1 MHVEI
6 FESLQIVA
14 KGIISRKGSGAI
26 VNISSISSTLA
37 FPGVPIYCTTKAAM
51 DMLTKSMAL
60 EFGPLK
66 IRVNSC
72 NPGVVLTP
80 MTEKF
85 LVAQEQKDALTGRI
99 PMGRFIEQDEVANT
113 VVFLLSDYATMIN
126 GALVPVDGGHSIG
139 RCIALKLSKLGA
151 KVYAISRTEA
161 DLDSLKEED
170 SSIET
175 RCLDIAY
182 WDNTRKV
189 IGDIGQVDLLVNN
202 AGINKKKTVLEATEE
217 FIDEHFDVNF
227 KAALNI
233 SQIVAKGIIS
243 RKGSGAI
250 VNISSLSSTLAFPGV
265 PIYCTTK
272 AAMDMLTKSMAL
284 EFGPFKVNYCDS

>member
-1 MHVEI
+1 M
-6 FESLQIVA
+6 
-14 KGIISRKGSGAI
+14 
-26 VNISSISSTLA
+26 NISFA
-37 FPGVPIYCTTKAAM
+37 
-51 DMLTKSMAL
+51 
-60 EFGPLK
+60 
-66 IRVNSC
+66 
-72 NPGVVLTP
+72 
-80 MTEKF
+80 
-85 LVAQEQKDALTGRI
+85 GRI
-99 PMGRFIEQDEVANT
+99 
-113 VVFLLSDYATMIN
+113 
-126 GALVPVDGGHSIG
+126 ALVTGAGKGIG

-250 VNISSLSSTLAFPGV
+250 VNISSITSTLAFPGV

-284 EFGPFKVNYCDS
+284 EFGPFKIRVNSCNPGVVLTPMTEKIFASQEQKDALTGRIPMERFIEQDEVANTVAFLLSDYASIINGALVPVDGGHSIHLSPNPVQ

>member
-1 MHVEI
+1 MNIDFKGRIALVTGAGKGI
-6 FESLQIVA
+6 GRCIALKLSKLGAKVFAISRTESDLDNLKEEDSSIETRCLDIGNWDNTRKVIEDIGQVDLLVNNAGISKRQTVLEVTEEFIDEHFDVNFKAALNISQIVA

-126 GALVPVDGGHSIG
+126 GALVPVDGGHSIH
-139 RCIALKLSKLGA
+139 
-151 KVYAISRTEA
+151 ISP
-161 DLDSLKEED
+161 
-170 SSIET
+170 
-175 RCLDIAY
+175 
-182 WDNTRKV
+182 NP
-189 IGDIGQVDLLVNN
+189 
-202 AGINKKKTVLEATEE
+202 VL
-217 FIDEHFDVNF
+217 
-227 KAALNI
+227 
-233 SQIVAKGIIS
+233 
-243 RKGSGAI
+243 
-250 VNISSLSSTLAFPGV
+250 
-265 PIYCTTK
+265 
-272 AAMDMLTKSMAL
+272 
-284 EFGPFKVNYCDS
+284 

>member
-1 MHVEI
+1 M
-6 FESLQIVA
+6 
-14 KGIISRKGSGAI
+14 
-26 VNISSISSTLA
+26 NIN
-37 FPGVPIYCTTKAAM
+37 F
-51 DMLTKSMAL
+51 
-60 EFGPLK
+60 
-66 IRVNSC
+66 
-72 NPGVVLTP
+72 
-80 MTEKF
+80 
-85 LVAQEQKDALTGRI
+85 TGRI
-99 PMGRFIEQDEVANT
+99 
-113 VVFLLSDYATMIN
+113 
-126 GALVPVDGGHSIG
+126 ALVTGAGKGIG

-151 KVYAISRTEA
+151 KVYAVSRTEA

-175 RCLDIAY
+175 RCLDIGN

-189 IGDIGQVDLLVNN
+189 IEDLGQVDLLVNN
-202 AGINKKKTVLEATEE
+202 AAIMGCKTVLEATEE

-250 VNISSLSSTLAFPGV
+250 VNISSICGILTTPGY

-272 AAMDMLTKSMAL
+272 AAIDMLTKSMAL
-284 EFGPFKVNYCDS
+284 EFGPLKVRVNSCNPGGVLTPMSEKGLVSQEQRDAFTGRIPMGRFIEQDEVANTVAFLLSDYASMINGALVPVDGGHIIHMSPNPVH